1 MENKAYDE
9 RCYLDES
16 NIYEREFLLN
26 EQRFWS
32 IREVY
37 DGILYS
43 SLIKDYESFIK
54 VASKLIDEITPNKDE
69 LSKINTIMYLIKN
82 GVFSYNGKFKDMIP
96 SVDIISSKTGLN
108 ILEGGGCCRH
118 VAGFINDIMPLSTL
132 LTCVGEV
139 YNPYYNE
146 ANHVINKI
154 NYDGNIYGFD
164 AFNEGI
170 LFDFVSDVAMLS
182 IDEDVFEKL
191 YYKPYAEI
199 VFYKRSFEE
208 VKCFLE
214 QVKKNGD
221 KKITAKKA
229 KEIALTAALNVYCN
243 TDLISDFR
251 SDTRVQLDSINEQI
265 KEIRIKQ

>member
-1 MENKAYDE
+1 MERKAYDE
-9 RCYLDES
+9 RYYLDES

-26 EQRFWS
+26 EQRFWD
-32 IREVY
+32 IREMC

-54 VASKLIDEITPNKDE
+54 IASKLIDEITPAKDD

-82 GVFSYNGKFKDMIP
+82 GVFSYNGKFIDMIP
-96 SVDIISSKTGLN
+96 TVDIIRFKTGLN
-108 ILEGGGCCRH
+108 IIEGMGCCRH
-118 VAGFINDIMPLSTL
+118 FAGFINDVMPESTL

-139 YNPYYNE
+139 DNPFNSE

-154 NYDGNIYGFD
+154 SYNGNIYGFD

-170 LFDFVSDVAMLS
+170 LFDFISNFEMLS
-182 IDEDVFEKL
+182 IDVDFEEKL

-199 VFYKRSFEE
+199 IFYKRSFES
-208 VKCFLE
+208 VKSFLE
-214 QVKKNGD
+214 QVKKNGN
-221 KKITAKKA
+221 KKITAREA
-229 KEIALTAALNVYCN
+229 KEIALSAALNVYCN
-243 TDLISDFR
+243 KDLIKDFR
-251 SDTRVQLDSINEQI
+251 RDTRDQMECINEQI